1 MSENYRIIVES
12 VSVYAG
18 GGFKVKALV
27 NGVYRVFRMPLPH
40 YEEGSFELLTIGGGR
55 PPVSKNLMLAVGRC
69 ACEYLGNNYLHMFVS
84 EFITGSLKAYK
95 YQFAFTKAG
104 FLKVI
109 YRGFEYTCS
118 YKLNNNGKRKYKVLS
133 HKFYDKKQK

>member
-1 MSENYRIIVES
+1 MSDNYRIIIEKI
-12 VSVYAG
+12 SVYAG
-18 GGFKVKALV
+18 GGFKVKAIV
-27 NGVYRVFRMPLPH
+27 NGVYKVFRMPLPH
-40 YEEGSFELLTIGGGR
+40 YEDGSFELSTIGGGS
-55 PPVSKNLMLAVGRC
+55 PPISKNLMMAVGRC
-69 ACEYLGNNYLHMFVS
+69 ACEYLENNYLHMFIS

-95 YQFAFTKAG
+95 YQFAFTKSG

-133 HKFYDKKQK
+133 HKFYDKK